1 MIIKRWVRFQH
12 EEAICFGTLEGEK
25 IRVHEGDM
33 FANAEPT
40 GKSMHLSE
48 VKLLAP
54 VVPGKMLAMWNNY
67 HALGKKLGL
76 APPAEPLYLVKTPN
90 TLLAPGGTIRRP
102 LLEGSPD
109 AKVVFEGELAIV
121 IGKTASNVSEAD
133 APHHVFGLTCA
144 NDVTVAEIIGRD
156 PTFAQWCR
164 AKGFDTFCPLG
175 PVIATGLDPAMLVV
189 RTILNEEV
197 RQDYPVND
205 MVFSVAQLVS
215 KISKDMTLY
224 PGDVLLCGTSVGVG
238 SMRPNSTIEIE
249 IDGIGKL
256 KNRFE

>member
-1 MIIKRWVRFQH
+1 MQQEQTKWARFEH
-12 EEAICFGTLEGEK
+12 AGGIGFGTLEGDA
-25 IRVHEGDM
+25 VHERRGDM
-33 FANAEPT
+33 FGSSEPT
-40 GKSMHLSE
+40 GRVFALAGLQ
-48 VKLLAP
+48 LLTPTEPTKVIA
-54 VVPGKMLAMWNNY
+54 LWNNF

-76 APPAEPLYLVKTPN
+76 EPPAEPLYLIKSPN
-90 TLLAPGGTIRRP
+90 SLLAPGGTIRKP
-102 LLEGSPD
+102 LCDG
-109 AKVVFEGELAIV
+109 KVVFEGELAIV
-121 IGKTASNVSEAD
+121 IGRTCFNVSEED
-133 APHHVFGLTCA
+133 APQYVFGLTCA
-144 NDVTVAEIIGRD
+144 NDVTVADIIQRD
-156 PTFAQWCR
+156 PTFPQWAR

-189 RTILNEEV
+189 RTILNDEV

-215 KISKDMTLY
+215 KISKDMTLN

-238 SMRPNSTIEIE
+238 SMRPGSTIEIE

>member
-1 MIIKRWVRFQH
+1 MIQRWLRFSH
-12 EEAICFGTLEGEK
+12 AGRTCFGTLEGEK
-25 IRVHEGDM
+25 IRLFEGDM
-33 FANAEPT
+33 FNAPAAT
-40 GKSMHLSE
+40 GNSLHVAE
-48 VKLLAP
+48 VTILPP
-54 VVPGKMLAMWNNY
+54 VVPGKMLAMWNNF

-76 APPAEPLYLVKTPN
+76 EPPAEPLYLIKAPN
-90 TLLAPGGTIRRP
+90 SLLAPGGSIRKP
-102 LLEGSPD
+102 LCDG
-109 AKVVFEGELAIV
+109 KVVFEGELAIV
-121 IGKTASNVSEAD
+121 IGRTCFNVSEED
-133 APHHVFGLTCA
+133 APQYVFGLTCA
-144 NDVTVAEIIGRD
+144 NDVTVADIIQRD
-156 PTFAQWCR
+156 PTFPQWAR

-189 RTILNEEV
+189 RTILNDEV

-215 KISKDMTLY
+215 KISKDMTLN

-238 SMRPNSTIEIE
+238 SMRPGSTIEIE

>member
-1 MIIKRWVRFQH
+1 MMKIQRWIRFH
-12 EEAICFGTLEGEK
+12 YMDAVHFGTLEGDK
-25 IRVHEGDM
+25 IRIYEGDM
-33 FANAEPT
+33 FDAPTLTANCT
-40 GKSMHLSE
+40 HIKE
-48 VKLLAP
+48 VQLLAP
-54 VVPGKMLAMWNNY
+54 IVPGKMLAMWNNF

-76 APPAEPLYLVKTPN
+76 EPPAEPLYLIKSPN
-90 TLLAPGGTIRRP
+90 SLLAPGGTIRKP
-102 LLEGSPD
+102 LCDG
-109 AKVVFEGELAIV
+109 KVVFEGELAIV
-121 IGKTASNVSEAD
+121 IGRTCFNVSEED
-133 APHHVFGLTCA
+133 APQYVFGLTCA
-144 NDVTVAEIIGRD
+144 NDVTVADIIQRD
-156 PTFAQWCR
+156 PTFPQWAR

-189 RTILNEEV
+189 RTILNDEV

-215 KISKDMTLY
+215 KISKDMTLN

-238 SMRPNSTIEIE
+238 SMRPGSTIEVE